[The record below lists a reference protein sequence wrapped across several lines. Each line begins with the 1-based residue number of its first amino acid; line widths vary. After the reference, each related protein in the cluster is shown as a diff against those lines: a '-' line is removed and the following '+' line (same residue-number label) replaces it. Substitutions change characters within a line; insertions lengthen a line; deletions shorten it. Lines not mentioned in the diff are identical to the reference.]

1 MNEEQTAPTAA
12 PKRGVRLSTQII
24 IWVVLMALLVLVGLG
39 LKKAQNPIISVGSE
53 IPDFPLTMF
62 EGYSYQGASAVNF
75 SDLRGKVVV
84 INFWASWCKPCEQ
97 EAAELE
103 AAWNSYEEAGEVV
116 FLGIAWT
123 DTPDNSMEYLNRF
136 DITYPNGPDLG
147 SRISSIFNRNLGVPE
162 TYFVDRDGVL
172 RQIKIGPFTSDA
184 ANPSNHRPA
193 GRGRDHRRGFSPGR
207 RMRT

>member
-1 MNEEQTAPTAA
+1 MTEVQPTTTSA

-39 LKKAQNPIISVGSE
+39 LKKAQNPMISIGSHV
-53 IPDFPLTMF
+53 PDFPLTMF
-62 EGYSYQGASAVNF
+62 DGYSYQNTSQVNF
-75 SDLRGKVVV
+75 ADLKGKVVV

-103 AAWNSYEEAGEVV
+103 EAWRSYAGNDNVV

-123 DTPDNSMEYLNRF
+123 DTADNSKAYLKRF

-162 TYFVDRDGVL
+162 TYFIDKNGVL
-172 RQIKIGPFTSDA
+172 RNIKIGPFTSVQEIQA
-184 ANPSNHRPA
+184 TINPLMA
-193 GRGRDHRRGFSPGR
+193 E
-207 RMRT
+207 

>member
-1 MNEEQTAPTAA
+1 MTEETTNPTTA

-39 LKKAQNPIISVGSE
+39 LKKAQNPIISIGSE
-53 IPDFPLTMF
+53 VPDFPLTMF
-62 EGYSYQGASAVNF
+62 EGYSYEGTSEIKLEN
-75 SDLRGKVVV
+75 LRGKVVV

-103 AAWNSYEEAGEVV
+103 EAWRFYEESGEVV

-123 DTPDNSMEYLNRF
+123 DTPKNSIIYLKRF

-147 SRISSIFNRNLGVPE
+147 SRISAIFNRNLGVPE
-162 TYFVDRDGVL
+162 TYFIDREGVM
-172 RQIKIGPFTSDA
+172 RSIKIGPFTSVSEIQA
-184 ANPSNHRPA
+184 MINPLL
-193 GRGRDHRRGFSPGR
+193 GE
-207 RMRT
+207 

>member
-1 MNEEQTAPTAA
+1 MTEEQITSTSA

-39 LKKAQNPIISVGSE
+39 LKKAQNPIISIGSE
-53 IPDFPLTMF
+53 VPNFPLTMF
-62 EGYSYQGASAVNF
+62 EGYSYQGVSEINF

-103 AAWNSYEEAGEVV
+103 EAWRSYEEAGEVV

-123 DTPDNSMEYLNRF
+123 DTPANSMEYLKRF
-136 DITYPNGPDLG
+136 EITYPNGPDLG
-147 SRISSIFNRNLGVPE
+147 SRISAIFNRNLGVPE
-162 TYFVDRDGVL
+162 TYFVDRDGIL
-172 RQIKIGPFTSDA
+172 RNIKIGPFTSLQEIQATVDPLVA
-184 ANPSNHRPA
+184 GSITAVDSIPA
-193 GRGRDHRRGFSPGR
+193 GE
-207 RMRT
+207 

>member
-1 MNEEQTAPTAA
+1 MIEEQNTTTPA

-39 LKKAQNPIISVGSE
+39 LKKAQNPIISIGSE

-62 EGYSYQGASAVNF
+62 EGYSYQGASVVNF
-75 SDLRGKVVV
+75 SDLQGKVVV

-103 AAWNSYEEAGEVV
+103 EAWRSYEEAGEVV

-123 DTPDNSMEYLNRF
+123 DTPANSVKYLDRF

-147 SRISSIFNRNLGVPE
+147 SRISAIFNRNLGVPE
-162 TYFVDRDGVL
+162 TYFIDRNGVL
-172 RQIKIGPFTSDA
+172 RSIKIGPFTSLQQIHASIDPLLA
-184 ANPSNHRPA
+184 DPITAVDTIP
-193 GRGRDHRRGFSPGR
+193 
-207 RMRT
+207 

>member
-1 MNEEQTAPTAA
+1 MIEEQTTPTPA
-12 PKRGVRLSTQII
+12 PKRGVRTSTQII
-24 IWVVLMALLVLVGLG
+24 IWVALMGLLVLVGLG
-39 LKKAQNPIISVGSE
+39 LKKAQNPIISVGSQV
-53 IPDFPLTMF
+53 PDFPLTMF
-62 EGYSYQGASAVNF
+62 EGYSHQGASEINF
-75 SDLRGKVVV
+75 SELQGKVVV

-103 AAWNSYEEAGEVV
+103 EAWRLYEGDGEVV

-123 DTPDNSMEYLNRF
+123 DTPANSKEYLERF

-172 RQIKIGPFTSDA
+172 RYIKIGPFNSVGEIQA
-184 ANPSNHRPA
+184 SINPLLAEDVSL
-193 GRGRDHRRGFSPGR
+193 GE
-207 RMRT
+207 

>member
-1 MNEEQTAPTAA
+1 MTEEPTTTTPA

-24 IWVVLMALLVLVGLG
+24 IWVALMALLVLVGLG
-39 LKKAQNPIISVGSE
+39 LKKAQNPIISIGSQ

-62 EGYSYQGASAVNF
+62 EGYSYQGASQVNF
-75 SDLRGKVVV
+75 SDLQGKVVV

-103 AAWNSYEEAGEVV
+103 EAWRFYEEAGEVV

-123 DTPDNSMEYLNRF
+123 DTAANSMKYLDRF

-147 SRISSIFNRNLGVPE
+147 SRISALFNRNLGVPE
-162 TYFVDRDGVL
+162 TYFIDRYGVL
-172 RQIKIGPFTSDA
+172 RYIKIGPFTSVQEIKASVDPLLADA
-184 ANPSNHRPA
+184 ISAE
-193 GRGRDHRRGFSPGR
+193 D
-207 RMRT
+207 

>member
-1 MNEEQTAPTAA
+1 MTEKTTNPTTA

-39 LKKAQNPIISVGSE
+39 LKKAQNPIISIGSE
-53 IPDFPLTMF
+53 VPDFPLTMF
-62 EGYSYQGASAVNF
+62 EGYSYEGASEIKLEN
-75 SDLRGKVVV
+75 LRGKVVV

-103 AAWNSYEEAGEVV
+103 EAWRFYEESGEVV

-123 DTPDNSMEYLNRF
+123 DTPKNSIIYLKRF

-147 SRISSIFNRNLGVPE
+147 SRISAIFNRNLGVPE
-162 TYFVDRDGVL
+162 TYFIDREGVM
-172 RQIKIGPFTSDA
+172 RSIKIGPFTSVSEIQA
-184 ANPSNHRPA
+184 MINPLL
-193 GRGRDHRRGFSPGR
+193 GE
-207 RMRT
+207 

>member
-1 MNEEQTAPTAA
+1 MTEEQSIPTSA

-24 IWVVLMALLVLVGLG
+24 IWVALLALLGLVGLG
-39 LKKAQNPIISVGSE
+39 LKKAQNPIISVGSQV
-53 IPDFPLTMF
+53 PNFPLTMF
-62 EGYSYQGASAVNF
+62 EGYSYQGASEVNF
-75 SDLRGKVVV
+75 TDLQGKVVV

-103 AAWNSYEEAGEVV
+103 EAWRSYADNSDVV

-123 DTPDNSMEYLNRF
+123 DTPDNSRAYLKRF

-162 TYFVDRDGVL
+162 TYFVDRQGVL
-172 RQIKIGPFTSDA
+172 RSIKIGPFTSVNEIQA
-184 ANPSNHRPA
+184 TINPLLAEDVSVQE
-193 GRGRDHRRGFSPGR
+193 
-207 RMRT
+207 

>member
-1 MNEEQTAPTAA
+1 MTEETTNPTTA

-39 LKKAQNPIISVGSE
+39 LKKAQNPIISIGSE
-53 IPDFPLTMF
+53 VPDFPLTMF
-62 EGYSYQGASAVNF
+62 EGYSYEGASEIKLEN
-75 SDLRGKVVV
+75 LRGKVVV

-103 AAWNSYEEAGEVV
+103 EAWRFYEESGEVV

-123 DTPDNSMEYLNRF
+123 DTPKNSIIYLKRF

-147 SRISSIFNRNLGVPE
+147 SRISAIFNRNLGVPE
-162 TYFVDRDGVL
+162 TYFIDREGVM
-172 RQIKIGPFTSDA
+172 RSIKIGPFTSVSEIQA
-184 ANPSNHRPA
+184 MINPLL
-193 GRGRDHRRGFSPGR
+193 GE
-207 RMRT
+207 

>member
-1 MNEEQTAPTAA
+1 MNEEQTTTTPA

-24 IWVVLMALLVLVGLG
+24 IWVALMALLVLVGLG
-39 LKKAQNPIISVGSE
+39 LKKAQNPIISIGSE

-62 EGYSYQGASAVNF
+62 DGYAYQGASEVNF
-75 SDLRGKVVV
+75 SKLQGKVVV

-103 AAWNSYEEAGEVV
+103 EAWRSYEEAGEVV

-123 DTPDNSMEYLNRF
+123 DTPANSVKYLDRF

-147 SRISSIFNRNLGVPE
+147 SRISAIFNRNLGVPE
-162 TYFVDRDGVL
+162 TYFIDRNGVL
-172 RQIKIGPFTSDA
+172 RSIKIGPFTSLQEIQASIDPLLA
-184 ANPSNHRPA
+184 DPITAVDTIP
-193 GRGRDHRRGFSPGR
+193 
-207 RMRT
+207 